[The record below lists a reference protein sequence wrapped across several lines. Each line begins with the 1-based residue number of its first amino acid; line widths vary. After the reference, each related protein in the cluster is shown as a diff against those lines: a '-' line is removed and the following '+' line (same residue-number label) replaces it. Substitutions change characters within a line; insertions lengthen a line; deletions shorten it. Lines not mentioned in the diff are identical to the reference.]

1 MWRKYTPLSPAPVL
15 PRRMEAF
22 TRGVYL
28 LHLQN
33 LVATLTVLLRVKGS
47 EQKYSNKS
55 LVPFGPFPSTLRLT
69 PFYFASLVTFFF
81 FGVKFHS
88 PFSERSL
95 SEFMDDRLNLVEME
109 NACDPEFTLA
119 EVMRSSKHTLSFNYS
134 DVCNP

>member
-1 MWRKYTPLSPAPVL
+1 MYKKNYAQMIITKIAREAIVRAPSP
-15 PRRMEAF
+15 
-22 TRGVYL
+22 
-28 LHLQN
+28 
-33 LVATLTVLLRVKGS
+33 VKGS

-88 PFSERSL
+88 PFSERSW
-95 SEFMDDRLNLVEME
+95 SEFMDDRLNSVEME
-109 NACDPEFTLA
+109 NAFDPEFTLA